1 MARAVPKPSATLR
14 AFISIEP
21 PDELRKQIA
30 ALQKSLDATLKSE
43 FVKWTNPKQI
53 HLTLRFIGE
62 MPEADAK
69 KVLTGMRK
77 ACKEFKPFHLH
88 LGGLGAFPDIQ
99 RPSILWTGVSGD
111 VEALKSLVNQI
122 NHEISGVIGMPE
134 LQQYMPHLTIGR
146 VKELPAAKLKRLT
159 AACLAEP
166 LHLHGCVDVKSVR
179 LMKSALGKSGAVH
192 TAVGEVKLG

>member
-1 MARAVPKPSATLR
+1 MARTASKSSATLR

-21 PDELRKQIA
+21 PDELRTQIA
-30 ALQKSLDATLKSE
+30 ALQKSLDKELKSD
-43 FVKWTNPKQI
+43 FVKWTKPDQI

-111 VEALKSLVNQI
+111 VENLKNLVHQI
-122 NHEISGVIGMPE
+122 NHEISGVVGMPE
-134 LQQYMPHLTIGR
+134 LQQYIPHLTIGR
-146 VKELPAAKLKRLT
+146 VKELPAAKLKRFT
-159 AACLAEP
+159 AACAANP
-166 LHLHGCVDVKSVR
+166 IHLHGCVDVKSVK
-179 LMKSALGKSGAVH
+179 LMKSVLGKAGAVH
-192 TAVGEVKLG
+192 TAIGNVKLG